1 MRITENKLRRL
12 VRGVLVEY
20 YEIERR
26 KEKEAYMMS
35 LFKNPVDIAD
45 ILNRACSKVKIR
57 KSSNV
62 NYYVVDNEIVEKA
75 MNEDE
80 RLSSYFGG
88 RMGVKDS
95 LGGDDIAKIE
105 GVLRKILSGCSLGQ
119 KNACSIEVED
129 VKKVTDHIASYSD
142 IGL

>member
-1 MRITENKLRRL
+1 MRITENRLRRL

-26 KEKEAYMMS
+26 KEKEDYMMS
-35 LFKNPVDIAD
+35 LFKNPIDIAD

-62 NYYVVDNEIVEKA
+62 KYYVVDNEIIEKA

-95 LGGDDIAKIE
+95 LGSDDIAKIE

-119 KNACSIEVED
+119 KNACSIKVED
-129 VKKVTDHIASYSD
+129 VKRVTDRISSYAD
-142 IGL
+142 IGM